1 MVENQMQR
9 QVRGGNN
16 GGLGDVSPLA
26 EIDPARVPGIT
37 CAFPDSDAALDRA
50 LRSMPTRRA
59 PRDLVD
65 RILARAECET
75 DSPV

>member
-1 MVENQMQR
+1 MQR
-9 QVRGGNN
+9 QMRGGNN
-16 GGLGDVSPLA
+16 GGFGDVSPLA

-37 CAFPDSDAALDRA
+37 CACPDSDAALDRA